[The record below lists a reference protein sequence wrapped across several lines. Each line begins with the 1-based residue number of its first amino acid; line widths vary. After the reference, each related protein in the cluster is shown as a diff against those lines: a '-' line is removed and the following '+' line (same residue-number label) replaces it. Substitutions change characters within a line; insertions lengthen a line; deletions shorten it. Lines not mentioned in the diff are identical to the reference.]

1 MIYAGNAI
9 QVQMHDHQLAKLT
22 FDLKNQSVNKLN
34 AATLVELKEA
44 IEAINNAIIG
54 VEGVKGLML
63 TSAKSSF
70 IVGADI
76 TEFLQFFGRDEQD
89 LINANM
95 QVNETFCALEDLP
108 IPTVSLIN
116 GLALGGGF
124 EVCLSTDY
132 RIMATDAKVGLPEVK
147 LGIFPGW
154 GGTVRLPRIIGLD
167 NAIEWVCGA
176 KEKKSTVA
184 LHEGA
189 VDAVVAHDQLLEAGE
204 HLLNQC
210 IKGDLSYV
218 AKRATKLAKLA
229 LGPMEQLMAFET
241 SKGFVAGKAG
251 PHYPSPVTAIKT
263 MQKHAGMTRDKA
275 LVIEAKGFAKMAQ
288 TSVAANLVG
297 IFLAD
302 QYLKRTVKA
311 LAKKATKVE
320 QAAVLG
326 AGIMGGGIAYQ
337 SAFKG
342 VPIVM
347 KDIAEPAI
355 TLGLDEATCILEKR
369 VERGQMKPAQM
380 AQVLNKIRPTLNYA
394 DIKNVDLVV
403 EAVVENPKVKGIVL
417 AEIEA
422 QVKPSTVITSNTSTI
437 SIDLLAKSLKDPT
450 RFCGMH
456 FFNPVH
462 KMPLVEVIR
471 GSQSSEETIATTV
484 AYANAMGK
492 KPIVV
497 NDCPGFFVNR
507 VLFPYF
513 GGFGLLL
520 EQGVN
525 FSRVDKI
532 MERFGWP
539 MGPAYL
545 LDVVGIDTA
554 HHAQAVMAEGFPDR
568 MAGQGEAGVDLM
580 FKEQR
585 LGQKNKLGFYAYE
598 KDKKGRLQK
607 QVDDSLVEKLASL
620 CANPQEFTDEQIIDY
635 LMIPLCLEVA
645 RCLEENIIAT
655 PAEADLALVYGI
667 GFPPFLGGALKYMDA
682 IGLQNFCD
690 KADALA
696 GVSPLYSVP
705 KQMREMAAD
714 GETFYNKLQPAH

>member
-1 MIYAGNAI
+1 M
-9 QVQMHDHQLAKLT
+9 
-22 FDLKNQSVNKLN
+22 
-34 AATLVELKEA
+34 
-44 IEAINNAIIG
+44 
-54 VEGVKGLML
+54 
-63 TSAKSSF
+63 
-70 IVGADI
+70 
-76 TEFLQFFGRDEQD
+76 
-89 LINANM
+89 
-95 QVNETFCALEDLP
+95 
-108 IPTVSLIN
+108 PTVSLIN

-124 EVCLSTDY
+124 ELCLSTDY
-132 RIMATDAKVGLPEVK
+132 RIMTPDAKVGLPEVK

-154 GGTVRLPRIIGLD
+154 GGTVRLPRLIGLD
-167 NAIEWVCGA
+167 NAIEWICGA
-176 KEKKSTVA
+176 NEKKSAEA
-184 LHEGA
+184 LKDGA
-189 VDAVVAHDQLLEAGE
+189 VDAIVANDQLLEAGV

-210 IKGDLSYV
+210 LACELDYQT
-218 AKRATKLAKLA
+218 KRAVKIAKLS
-229 LGPMEQLMAFET
+229 LPPMEQMMAFET

-251 PHYPSPVTAIKT
+251 PHYPSPLTAIKT

-275 LVIEAKGFAKMAQ
+275 LAIEAKGFAKMAQ
-288 TSVAANLVG
+288 TPVAANLVG

-311 LAKKATKVE
+311 LAPKATKVG
-320 QAAVLG
+320 QAAVIG

-337 SAFKG
+337 SAYKG
-342 VPIVM
+342 IPIVM

-355 TLGLDEATCILEKR
+355 QLGLDEATGILEKR
-369 VERGQMKPAQM
+369 VSRGRMKPAQM
-380 AQVLNKIRPTLNYA
+380 AKVLNNIRPTLSYA
-394 DIKNVDLVV
+394 DIASVDLVV
-403 EAVVENPKVKGIVL
+403 EAVVENPKIKGIVL
-417 AEIEA
+417 AELEA
-422 QVKPSTVITSNTSTI
+422 QVKHDAVITSNTSTI
-437 SIDLLAKSLKDPT
+437 SIDLLAKSLKDAS

-471 GSQSSEETIATTV
+471 GSKTSDETIATTV
-484 AYANAMGK
+484 AYADAMGK

-513 GGFGLLL
+513 GGFGILL
-520 EQGVN
+520 EQGIN

-554 HHAQAVMAEGFPDR
+554 HHAQAVMAEGFPER
-568 MAGQGEAGVDLM
+568 MAGQGEAAVDLM

-585 LGQKNKLGFYAYE
+585 FGQKNKLGFYAYE

-607 QVDDSLVEKLASL
+607 QIDNALVEKLAGL
-620 CANPQEFTDEQIIDY
+620 CENPIELSDEQIIDH

-645 RCLEENIIAT
+645 RCLEEKIVAS

-667 GFPPFLGGALKYMDA
+667 GFPPFLGGALKYIDT

-696 GVSPLYSVP
+696 AVSPLYSVP
-705 KQMREMAAD
+705 TQMREMAAQ
-714 GETFYNKLQPAH
+714 GETFYGKLQPAH

>member
-34 AATLVELKEA
+34 AATLVELQQA
-44 IEAINNAIIG
+44 IVAIGSASNI
-54 VEGVKGLML
+54 KGLML
-63 TSAKSSF
+63 TSAKTSF

-76 TEFLQFFGRDEQD
+76 TEFLHYFSTEEQV
-89 LINANM
+89 LIDANM
-95 QVNETFCALEDLP
+95 QVNETFSALEDLAM
-108 IPTVSLIN
+108 PTVSLIN

-132 RIMATDAKVGLPEVK
+132 RIMTPAAKVGLPEVK

-154 GGTVRLPRIIGLD
+154 GGTVRLPRLIGLD
-167 NAIEWVCGA
+167 NAIEWICGA
-176 KEKKSTVA
+176 KEKTSSAA
-184 LHEGA
+184 LKDGA
-189 VDAVVAHDQLLEAGE
+189 VDAVVADDQLLEAGV

-210 IKGDLSYV
+210 IAGDLGYQT
-218 AKRATKLAKLA
+218 KRAAKIAKLS
-229 LGPMEQLMAFET
+229 LGPMEQMMAFET

-251 PHYPSPVTAIKT
+251 PHYPSPITAIKT
-263 MQKHAGMTRDKA
+263 MQKHAGMSRDKA
-275 LVIEAKGFAKMAQ
+275 LLVEAKGFAKMAQ
-288 TSVAANLVG
+288 TPVAANLVG

-311 LAKKATKVE
+311 LAPKATKVE

-337 SAFKG
+337 SAYKG
-342 VPIVM
+342 VPIIM
-347 KDIAEPAI
+347 KDIAETAI
-355 TLGLDEATCILEKR
+355 QLGLDEATGILQKSLS
-369 VERGQMKPAQM
+369 RGHMKPVQM
-380 AQVLNKIRPTLNYA
+380 AKILTNIRPTLNYA
-394 DIKNVDLVV
+394 DIAGVDLVV
-403 EAVVENPKVKGIVL
+403 EAVVENPNIKGTVL
-417 AEIEA
+417 AEVES
-422 QVKPSTVITSNTSTI
+422 QVKDTAVITSNTSTI

-471 GSQSSEETIATTV
+471 GSQTSDETIATTV
-484 AYANAMGK
+484 TYANAIGK

-513 GGFGLLL
+513 GGFGILL
-520 EQGVN
+520 EQGID
-525 FSRVDKI
+525 FIRVDKL

-554 HHAQAVMAEGFPDR
+554 HHCQAVMAEGFPDR
-568 MAGQGEAGVDLM
+568 MAGQGEAAVDLM

-585 LGQKNKLGFYAYE
+585 FGQKNKLGFYAYE

-607 QVDDSLVEKLASL
+607 QLDEPLIAKLAGL
-620 CANPQEFTDEQIIDY
+620 CAQPVTLSDEQIIDY
-635 LMIPLCLEVA
+635 MMVPLCLEVA
-645 RCLEENIIAT
+645 RCLEENIIAS

-667 GFPPFLGGALKYMDA
+667 GFPPFLGGALKYMDT
-682 IGLQNFCD
+682 IGLQAFCD

-696 GVSPLYSVP
+696 AVSPLYLVP
-705 KQMREMAAD
+705 AQMRKMAAQ
-714 GETFYNKLQPAH
+714 GETFYGKLQPTN

>member
-9 QVQMHDHQLAKLT
+9 QVEMHDHQLAKLT
-22 FDLKNQSVNKLN
+22 FDLKHQSINKLN
-34 AATLVELKEA
+34 VATLIELQQA
-44 IEAINNAIIG
+44 IAAVSSNGSI
-54 VEGVKGLML
+54 KGLML
-63 TSAKSSF
+63 ASAKATF

-76 TEFLQFFGRDEQD
+76 TEFLNFFGIEEQA
-89 LINANM
+89 LIDANM
-95 QVNETFCALEDLP
+95 EVNSTFSCLEDLP
-108 IPTVSLIN
+108 MPTVSLIN

-124 EVCLSTDY
+124 ELCLSTDY
-132 RIMATDAKVGLPEVK
+132 RIMTPDAKVGLPEVK

-154 GGTVRLPRIIGLD
+154 GGTVRLPRLIGLD
-167 NAIEWVCGA
+167 NAIEWICGA
-176 KEKKSTVA
+176 NEKKSAEA
-184 LHEGA
+184 LKDGA
-189 VDAVVAHDQLLEAGE
+189 VDAIVANDQLLEAGV

-210 IKGDLSYV
+210 LACELDYQT
-218 AKRATKLAKLA
+218 KRAVKIAKLS
-229 LGPMEQLMAFET
+229 LPPMEQMMAFET

-251 PHYPSPVTAIKT
+251 PHYPSPLTAIKT

-275 LVIEAKGFAKMAQ
+275 LATEAKGFAKMAQ
-288 TSVAANLVG
+288 TPVAANLVG

-311 LAKKATKVE
+311 LAPKATKVG
-320 QAAVLG
+320 QAAVIG

-337 SAFKG
+337 SAYKG
-342 VPIVM
+342 IPIVM

-355 TLGLDEATCILEKR
+355 QLGLDEATGILEKR
-369 VERGQMKPAQM
+369 VSRGRMKPAQM
-380 AQVLNKIRPTLNYA
+380 AKVLNNIRPTLSYA
-394 DIKNVDLVV
+394 DIASVDLVV
-403 EAVVENPKVKGIVL
+403 EAVVENPKIKGIVL
-417 AEIEA
+417 AELEA
-422 QVKPSTVITSNTSTI
+422 QVKHDAVITSNTSTI
-437 SIDLLAKSLKDPT
+437 SIDLLAKSLKDAS

-471 GSQSSEETIATTV
+471 GSKTSDETIATTV
-484 AYANAMGK
+484 AYADAMGK

-513 GGFGLLL
+513 GGFGILL
-520 EQGVN
+520 EQGIN

-554 HHAQAVMAEGFPDR
+554 HHAQAVMAEGFPER
-568 MAGQGEAGVDLM
+568 MAGQGEAAVDLM

-585 LGQKNKLGFYAYE
+585 FGQKNKLGFYAYE

-607 QVDDSLVEKLASL
+607 QIDNALVEKLAGL
-620 CANPQEFTDEQIIDY
+620 CEKPIELSDEQIIDH

-645 RCLEENIIAT
+645 RCLEEKIVAS

-667 GFPPFLGGALKYMDA
+667 GFPPFLGGALKYIDT

-696 GVSPLYSVP
+696 AVSPLYSVP
-705 KQMREMAAD
+705 TQMREMAAQ
-714 GETFYNKLQPAH
+714 GETFYGKLQPAH

>member
-9 QVQMHDHQLAKLT
+9 QVEMHDHQLAKLT
-22 FDLKNQSVNKLN
+22 FDLKHQSINKLN
-34 AATLVELKEA
+34 VATLIELQQA
-44 IEAINNAIIG
+44 IAAVSSNGSI
-54 VEGVKGLML
+54 KGLML
-63 TSAKSSF
+63 ASAKATF

-76 TEFLQFFGRDEQD
+76 TEFLNFFGIEEQA
-89 LINANM
+89 LIDANM
-95 QVNETFCALEDLP
+95 EVNSTFSCLEDLP
-108 IPTVSLIN
+108 MPTVSLIN

-124 EVCLSTDY
+124 ELCLSTDY
-132 RIMATDAKVGLPEVK
+132 RIMTPDAKVGLPEVK

-154 GGTVRLPRIIGLD
+154 GGTVRLPRLIGLD
-167 NAIEWVCGA
+167 NAIEWICGA
-176 KEKKSTVA
+176 NEKKSAEA
-184 LHEGA
+184 LKDGA
-189 VDAVVAHDQLLEAGE
+189 VDAIVANDQLLEAGV

-210 IKGDLSYV
+210 LACELDYQT
-218 AKRATKLAKLA
+218 KRAVKIAKLS
-229 LGPMEQLMAFET
+229 LPPMEQMMAFET

-251 PHYPSPVTAIKT
+251 PHYPSPLTAIKT

-275 LVIEAKGFAKMAQ
+275 LAIEAKGFAKMAQ
-288 TSVAANLVG
+288 TPVAANLVG

-311 LAKKATKVE
+311 LAPKATKVG
-320 QAAVLG
+320 QAAVIG

-337 SAFKG
+337 SAYKG
-342 VPIVM
+342 IPIVM

-355 TLGLDEATCILEKR
+355 QLGLDEATGILEKR
-369 VERGQMKPAQM
+369 VSRGRMKPAQM
-380 AQVLNKIRPTLNYA
+380 AKVLNNIRPTLSYA
-394 DIKNVDLVV
+394 DIASVDLVV
-403 EAVVENPKVKGIVL
+403 EAVVENPKIKGIVL
-417 AEIEA
+417 AELEA
-422 QVKPSTVITSNTSTI
+422 QVKHDAVIASNTSTI
-437 SIDLLAKSLKDPT
+437 SIDLLAKSLKDAS

-471 GSQSSEETIATTV
+471 GSKTSDETIATTV
-484 AYANAMGK
+484 AYADAMGK

-513 GGFGLLL
+513 GGFGILL
-520 EQGVN
+520 EQGIN

-554 HHAQAVMAEGFPDR
+554 HHAQAVMAEGFPER
-568 MAGQGEAGVDLM
+568 MAGQGEAAVDLM

-585 LGQKNKLGFYAYE
+585 FGQKNKLGFYAYE

-607 QVDDSLVEKLASL
+607 QIDNALVEKLAGL
-620 CANPQEFTDEQIIDY
+620 CENPIELSDEQIIDH

-645 RCLEENIIAT
+645 RCLEEKIVAS

-667 GFPPFLGGALKYMDA
+667 GFPPFLGGALKYIDT

-696 GVSPLYSVP
+696 AVSPLYSVP
-705 KQMREMAAD
+705 TQMREMAAQ
-714 GETFYNKLQPAH
+714 GETFYGKLQPAH

>member
-9 QVQMHDHQLAKLT
+9 QVEMYDHQLAKLT
-22 FDLKNQSVNKLN
+22 FDLKDQSVNKLN
-34 AATLVELKEA
+34 AATLVELQQ
-44 IEAINNAIIG
+44 AINALVG
-54 VEGVKGLML
+54 ASGVKGLML
-63 TSAKSSF
+63 VSAKPSF

-76 TEFLQFFGRDEQD
+76 TEFLHFFGTEEQV
-89 LINANM
+89 LIDANM
-95 QVNETFCALEDLP
+95 HVNSIFSAIEDLP
-108 IPTVSLIN
+108 MPTVSLIN

-132 RIMATDAKVGLPEVK
+132 RIMTPEAKVGLPEVK

-154 GGTVRLPRIIGLD
+154 GGTVRLPRLIGLD
-167 NAIEWVCGA
+167 NAIEWICGA
-176 KEKKSTVA
+176 NEKKSAQA
-184 LHEGA
+184 LKDGA
-189 VDAVVAHDQLLEAGE
+189 VDAVVANDQLLEAGV
-204 HLLNQC
+204 HLLSQC
-210 IKGDLSYV
+210 IAGDLDYQT
-218 AKRATKLAKLA
+218 KRATKIAKLS
-229 LGPMEQLMAFET
+229 LGPMEQMMAFET

-263 MQKHAGMTRDKA
+263 MQKHASMARDKA
-275 LVIEAKGFAKMAQ
+275 LLVEAKGFAKMAQ
-288 TSVAANLVG
+288 TAVAANLVG

-302 QYLKRTVKA
+302 QYLKRTVKT
-311 LAKKATKVE
+311 LAPKASKVE

-337 SAFKG
+337 SASKG
-342 VPIVM
+342 IPIIM
-347 KDIAEPAI
+347 KDIAEAAI
-355 TLGLDEATCILEKR
+355 QLGLDEATGILEKLIS
-369 VERGQMKPAQM
+369 RGRMQPAQM
-380 AQVLNKIRPTLNYA
+380 AKVLNNIRATLNYA
-394 DIKNVDLVV
+394 DIANVDLVV
-403 EAVVENPKVKGIVL
+403 EAVVENPKIKGLVL
-417 AEIEA
+417 AEVEN
-422 QVKPSTVITSNTSTI
+422 QVKDSAVITSNTSTI
-437 SIDLLAKSLKDPT
+437 SIDLLAKSLKDAS

-471 GSQSSEETIATTV
+471 GSQTSDETIATTV
-484 AYANAMGK
+484 GYANAMGK

-513 GGFGLLL
+513 GGFGILL
-520 EQGVN
+520 EQGID
-525 FSRVDKI
+525 FRRVDKL

-554 HHAQAVMAEGFPDR
+554 HHAQAVMAEGFPER
-568 MAGQGEAGVDLM
+568 MAGQGEAAVDLM

-585 LGQKNKLGFYAYE
+585 FGQKNSLGFYAYE

-607 QVDDSLVEKLASL
+607 QVDASMVEKLAGL
-620 CANPQEFTDEQIIDY
+620 CANPVELSDEKIIDH
-635 LMIPLCLEVA
+635 LMVPLCLEVA
-645 RCLEENIIAT
+645 RCIEENIVAT

-667 GFPPFLGGALKYMDA
+667 GFPPFLGGALKYMDT
-682 IGLQNFCD
+682 IGLQAFCE

-696 GVSPLYSVP
+696 AVSPLYAVP
-705 KQMREMAAD
+705 TQMRAMAAL
-714 GETFYNKLQPAH
+714 GETFYGKLQPAN

>member
-9 QVQMHDHQLAKLT
+9 QVEMYDHQLAKLT
-22 FDLKNQSVNKLN
+22 FDLKDQSVNKLN
-34 AATLVELKEA
+34 AATLVELQQ
-44 IEAINNAIIG
+44 AINALVGASG
-54 VEGVKGLML
+54 VEGLML
-63 TSAKSSF
+63 VSAKPSF

-76 TEFLQFFGRDEQD
+76 TEFLHFFGTEEQV
-89 LINANM
+89 LIDANM
-95 QVNETFCALEDLP
+95 HVNSIFSAIEDLP
-108 IPTVSLIN
+108 MPTVSLIN

-132 RIMATDAKVGLPEVK
+132 RIMTPEAKVGLPEVK

-154 GGTVRLPRIIGLD
+154 GGTVRLPRLIGLD
-167 NAIEWVCGA
+167 NAIEWICGA
-176 KEKKSTVA
+176 NEKKSAQA
-184 LHEGA
+184 LKDGA
-189 VDAVVAHDQLLEAGE
+189 VDAVVANDQLLEAGV
-204 HLLNQC
+204 HLLSQC
-210 IKGDLSYV
+210 IAGDLDYQT
-218 AKRATKLAKLA
+218 KRATKIAKLS
-229 LGPMEQLMAFET
+229 LGPMEQMMAFET

-263 MQKHAGMTRDKA
+263 MQKHASMARDKA
-275 LVIEAKGFAKMAQ
+275 LLVEAKGFAKMAQ
-288 TSVAANLVG
+288 TAVAANLVG

-302 QYLKRTVKA
+302 QYLKRTVKT
-311 LAKKATKVE
+311 LAPKASKVE

-337 SAFKG
+337 SASKG
-342 VPIVM
+342 IPIIM
-347 KDIAEPAI
+347 KDIAEAAI
-355 TLGLDEATCILEKR
+355 QLGLDEATGILEKLIS
-369 VERGQMKPAQM
+369 RGRMQPAQM
-380 AQVLNKIRPTLNYA
+380 AKVLNNIRATLNYA
-394 DIKNVDLVV
+394 DIANVDLVV
-403 EAVVENPKVKGIVL
+403 EAVVENPKIKGLVL
-417 AEIEA
+417 AEVES
-422 QVKPSTVITSNTSTI
+422 QVKDSAVITSNTSTI
-437 SIDLLAKSLKDPT
+437 SIDLLAKSLKDAS

-471 GSQSSEETIATTV
+471 GSQTSDETIATTV
-484 AYANAMGK
+484 GYANAMGK

-513 GGFGLLL
+513 GGFGILL
-520 EQGVN
+520 EQGID
-525 FSRVDKI
+525 FRRVDKL

-554 HHAQAVMAEGFPDR
+554 HHAQAVMAEGFPER
-568 MAGQGEAGVDLM
+568 MAGQGEAAVDLM

-585 LGQKNKLGFYAYE
+585 FGQKNSLGFYAYE

-607 QVDDSLVEKLASL
+607 QVDASMVEKLAGL
-620 CANPQEFTDEQIIDY
+620 CANPVELSDEKIIDH
-635 LMIPLCLEVA
+635 LMVPLCLEVA
-645 RCLEENIIAT
+645 RCIEENIVAT

-667 GFPPFLGGALKYMDA
+667 GFPPFLGGALKYMDT
-682 IGLQNFCD
+682 IGLQAFCE

-696 GVSPLYSVP
+696 AVSPLYAVP
-705 KQMREMAAD
+705 TQMRAMAAL
-714 GETFYNKLQPAH
+714 GETFYGKLQPAN

>member
-9 QVQMHDHQLAKLT
+9 QVEMHDHQLAKLT
-22 FDLKNQSVNKLN
+22 FDLKHQSINKLN
-34 AATLVELKEA
+34 VATLIELQQA
-44 IEAINNAIIG
+44 IAAVSSNGSI
-54 VEGVKGLML
+54 KGLML
-63 TSAKSSF
+63 ASAKATF

-76 TEFLQFFGRDEQD
+76 TEFLNFFGIEEQA
-89 LINANM
+89 LIDANM
-95 QVNETFCALEDLP
+95 EVNSTFSCLEDLP
-108 IPTVSLIN
+108 MPTVSLIN

-124 EVCLSTDY
+124 ELCLSTDY
-132 RIMATDAKVGLPEVK
+132 RIMTPDAKVGLPEVK

-154 GGTVRLPRIIGLD
+154 GGTVRLPRLIGLD
-167 NAIEWVCGA
+167 NAIEWICGA
-176 KEKKSTVA
+176 NEKKSAEA
-184 LHEGA
+184 LKDGA
-189 VDAVVAHDQLLEAGE
+189 VDAIVANDQLLEAGV

-210 IKGDLSYV
+210 LACELDYQT
-218 AKRATKLAKLA
+218 KRAVKIAKLS
-229 LGPMEQLMAFET
+229 LPPMEQMMAFET

-251 PHYPSPVTAIKT
+251 PHYPSPLTAIKT

-275 LVIEAKGFAKMAQ
+275 LAIEAKGFAKMAQ
-288 TSVAANLVG
+288 TPVAANLVG

-311 LAKKATKVE
+311 LAPKATKVG
-320 QAAVLG
+320 QAAVIG

-337 SAFKG
+337 SAYKG
-342 VPIVM
+342 IPIVM

-355 TLGLDEATCILEKR
+355 QLGLDEATGILEKR
-369 VERGQMKPAQM
+369 VSRGRMKPAQM
-380 AQVLNKIRPTLNYA
+380 AKVLNNIRPTLSYA
-394 DIKNVDLVV
+394 DIASVDLVV
-403 EAVVENPKVKGIVL
+403 EAVVENPKIKGIVL
-417 AEIEA
+417 AELEA
-422 QVKPSTVITSNTSTI
+422 QVKHDAVITSNTSTI
-437 SIDLLAKSLKDPT
+437 SIDLLAKSLKDAS

-471 GSQSSEETIATTV
+471 GSKTSDETIATTV
-484 AYANAMGK
+484 AYADAMGK

-513 GGFGLLL
+513 GGFGILL
-520 EQGVN
+520 EQGIN

-554 HHAQAVMAEGFPDR
+554 HHAQAVMAEGFPER
-568 MAGQGEAGVDLM
+568 MAGQGEAAVDLM

-585 LGQKNKLGFYAYE
+585 FGQKNKLGFYAYE

-607 QVDDSLVEKLASL
+607 QIDHALVEKLAGL
-620 CANPQEFTDEQIIDY
+620 CENPIELSDEQIIDH

-645 RCLEENIIAT
+645 RCLEEKIVAS

-667 GFPPFLGGALKYMDA
+667 GFPPFLGGALKYIDT

-696 GVSPLYSVP
+696 AVSPLYSVP
-705 KQMREMAAD
+705 TQMREMAAQ
-714 GETFYNKLQPAH
+714 GETFYGKLQPAH

>member
-9 QVQMHDHQLAKLT
+9 QVEMHDHQLAKLT
-22 FDLKNQSVNKLN
+22 FDLKHQSINKLN
-34 AATLVELKEA
+34 VATLIELQQA
-44 IEAINNAIIG
+44 IAAVSSNGSI
-54 VEGVKGLML
+54 KGLML
-63 TSAKSSF
+63 ASAKATF

-76 TEFLQFFGRDEQD
+76 TEFLNFFGIEEQA
-89 LINANM
+89 LIDANM
-95 QVNETFCALEDLP
+95 EVNSTFSCLEDLP
-108 IPTVSLIN
+108 MPTVSLIN

-124 EVCLSTDY
+124 ELCLSTDY
-132 RIMATDAKVGLPEVK
+132 RIMTPDAKVGLPEVK

-154 GGTVRLPRIIGLD
+154 GGTVRLPRLIGLD
-167 NAIEWVCGA
+167 NAIEWICGA
-176 KEKKSTVA
+176 NEKKSAEA
-184 LHEGA
+184 LKDGA
-189 VDAVVAHDQLLEAGE
+189 VDAIVANDQLLEAGV

-210 IKGDLSYV
+210 LACELDYQT
-218 AKRATKLAKLA
+218 KRAVKIAKLS
-229 LGPMEQLMAFET
+229 LPPMEQMMAFET

-251 PHYPSPVTAIKT
+251 PHYPSPLTAIKT

-275 LVIEAKGFAKMAQ
+275 LAIEAKRKTKMAQ
-288 TSVAANLVG
+288 TPVAANLVG

-311 LAKKATKVE
+311 LAPKATKVG
-320 QAAVLG
+320 QAAVIG

-337 SAFKG
+337 SAYKG
-342 VPIVM
+342 IPIVM

-355 TLGLDEATCILEKR
+355 QLGLDEATGILEKR
-369 VERGQMKPAQM
+369 VSRGRMKPAQM
-380 AQVLNKIRPTLNYA
+380 AKVLNNIRPTLSYA
-394 DIKNVDLVV
+394 DIASVDLVV
-403 EAVVENPKVKGIVL
+403 EAVVENPKIKGIVL
-417 AEIEA
+417 AELEA
-422 QVKPSTVITSNTSTI
+422 QVKHDAVITSNTSTI
-437 SIDLLAKSLKDPT
+437 SIDLLAKSLKDAS

-471 GSQSSEETIATTV
+471 GSKTSDETIATTV
-484 AYANAMGK
+484 AYADAMGK

-513 GGFGLLL
+513 GGFGILL
-520 EQGVN
+520 EQGIN

-554 HHAQAVMAEGFPDR
+554 HHAQAVMAEGFPER
-568 MAGQGEAGVDLM
+568 MAGQGEAAVDLM

-585 LGQKNKLGFYAYE
+585 FGQKNKLGFYAYE

-607 QVDDSLVEKLASL
+607 QIDNALVEKLAGL
-620 CANPQEFTDEQIIDY
+620 CENPIELSDEQIIDH

-645 RCLEENIIAT
+645 RCLEEKIVAS

-667 GFPPFLGGALKYMDA
+667 GFPPFLGGALKYIDT

-696 GVSPLYSVP
+696 AVSPLYSVP
-705 KQMREMAAD
+705 TQMREMAAQ
-714 GETFYNKLQPAH
+714 GETFYGKLQPAH

>member
-9 QVQMHDHQLAKLT
+9 QVEMHDHQLAKLT
-22 FDLKNQSVNKLN
+22 FDLKDQSVNKLN
-34 AATLVELKEA
+34 AATLVELQQA
-44 IEAINNAIIG
+44 ITAIG
-54 VEGVKGLML
+54 STSGVKGLML
-63 TSAKSSF
+63 ASAKPTF

-76 TEFLQFFGRDEQD
+76 TEFLHFFGTEEQA
-89 LINANM
+89 LIDANM
-95 QVNETFCALEDLP
+95 QVNATFNAIEDLSM
-108 IPTVSLIN
+108 PTVSLIN

-132 RIMATDAKVGLPEVK
+132 RIMTPDAKVGLPEVK

-154 GGTVRLPRIIGLD
+154 GGTVRLPRLIGLD
-167 NAIEWVCGA
+167 NAIEWICGA
-176 KEKKSTVA
+176 NEKRSADA
-184 LHEGA
+184 LKDGA
-189 VDAVVAHDQLLEAGE
+189 VDAVVALDQLLEAGV

-210 IKGDLSYV
+210 IAGDLDYQT
-218 AKRATKLAKLA
+218 KRAAKMAKLA
-229 LGPMEQLMAFET
+229 LGPMEQMMSFET

-263 MQKHAGMTRDKA
+263 MQKHAGMARDKA
-275 LVIEAKGFAKMAQ
+275 LLVEAKGFAKMAQ
-288 TSVAANLVG
+288 TPVAANLVG

-302 QYLKRTVKA
+302 QYLKRTVKT
-311 LAKKATKVE
+311 LAPKATKVE

-337 SAFKG
+337 SASKG
-342 VPIVM
+342 IPIVM
-347 KDIAEPAI
+347 KDIAEAAI
-355 TLGLDEATCILEKR
+355 QLGLDEATGILEKLIA
-369 VERGQMKPAQM
+369 RGRMKPAKM
-380 AQVLNKIRPTLNYA
+380 AKVLNNIRPTLNYA
-394 DIKNVDLVV
+394 DVANVDLVV
-403 EAVVENPKVKGIVL
+403 EAVVENPKIKGIVL
-417 AEIEA
+417 AEVES
-422 QVKPSTVITSNTSTI
+422 QVKDSAVITSNTSTI
-437 SIDLLAKSLKDPT
+437 SIDLLAESLKDPT

-471 GSQSSEETIATTV
+471 GSQTSEETIATTV

-513 GGFGLLL
+513 GGFGILL
-520 EQGVN
+520 EQGID
-525 FSRVDKI
+525 FRRVDKL

-554 HHAQAVMAEGFPDR
+554 HHAQAVMAEGFPER
-568 MAGQGEAGVDLM
+568 MAGQGEAAVDLM

-585 LGQKNKLGFYAYE
+585 FGQKNNLGFYAYE

-607 QVDDSLVEKLASL
+607 QVDESLVEKLTGL
-620 CANPQEFTDEQIIDY
+620 CANPVELSDEQIIDH
-635 LMIPLCLEVA
+635 LMVPLCLEVA
-645 RCLEENIIAT
+645 RCIEENIVAS

-667 GFPPFLGGALKYMDA
+667 GFPPFLGGALKYMDT

-696 GVSPLYSVP
+696 AVSPLYSVP
-705 KQMREMAAD
+705 TQMREMAAL
-714 GETFYNKLQPAH
+714 GETFYGKLQPAN

>member
-9 QVQMHDHQLAKLT
+9 QVQMHDHQFALLT
-22 FDLKNQSVNKLN
+22 FDLKHQSVNKLN
-34 AATLVELKEA
+34 KATLVELQD
-44 IEAINNAIIG
+44 AINAIG
-54 VEGVKGLML
+54 SDPAVKGLML
-63 TSAKSSF
+63 ASAKTSF

-76 TEFLQFFGRDEQD
+76 TEFLAYFGTQEQV
-89 LINANM
+89 LIDANM
-95 QVNETFCALEDLP
+95 QVNDTFSALEDLP
-108 IPTVSLIN
+108 MPSVSLIN

-124 EVCLSTDY
+124 EICLSTDY
-132 RIMATDAKVGLPEVK
+132 RIMTPAAKVGLPEVK

-154 GGTVRLPRIIGLD
+154 GGTVRLPRLIGLD
-167 NAIEWVCGA
+167 NAIEWICGA
-176 KEKKSTVA
+176 KEKTAAVA
-184 LHEGA
+184 LKDGA
-189 VDAVVAHDQLLEAGE
+189 VDAIVADDQLLEAGV

-210 IKGDLSYV
+210 IAGDLDYTT
-218 AKRATKLAKLA
+218 KRAAKMAKLSLA
-229 LGPMEQLMAFET
+229 PMEQVMAFET
-241 SKGFVAGKAG
+241 AKGFVASKAG

-263 MQKHAGMTRDKA
+263 MQKHAALSRDKA
-275 LVIEAKGFAKMAQ
+275 LLVEAKGFAKMAQ

-302 QYLKRTVKA
+302 QYVKRTVKV
-311 LAKKATKVE
+311 LAPKATKVN

-337 SAFKG
+337 SAYKG
-342 VPIVM
+342 IPIVM

-355 TLGLDEATCILEKR
+355 QLGLDEALGILQTA
-369 VERGQMKPAQM
+369 VSRGQMKPAQM
-380 AQVLNKIRPTLNYA
+380 AKVLNNIRPTLNYA
-394 DIKNVDLVV
+394 DVAQVDLVI
-403 EAVVENPKVKGIVL
+403 EAVVENANIKATVL
-417 AEIEA
+417 AEVEA
-422 QVKPSTVITSNTSTI
+422 QVRDTTVITSNTSTI
-437 SIDLLAKSLKDPT
+437 SIDLLAQSLQNPT

-462 KMPLVEVIR
+462 KMPLVEIIR
-471 GSQSSEETIATTV
+471 GSQTSDATIATTV

-520 EQGVN
+520 EQGIDFV
-525 FSRVDKI
+525 RVDKL
-532 MERFGWP
+532 MEGFGWP

-554 HHAQAVMAEGFPDR
+554 HHAQTVMAEGFPER
-568 MAGQGEAGVDLM
+568 MAGQGEAGVSLM

-585 LGQKNKLGFYAYE
+585 FGQKNKRGFYTYE

-607 QVDDSLVEKLASL
+607 HLDPSLMEKMAGL
-620 CANPQEFTDEQIIDY
+620 CAKPQIISDEQIIDY

-645 RCLEENIIAT
+645 RCLEENIIAS

-667 GFPPFLGGALKYMDA
+667 GFPPFLGGALKYMDTL
-682 IGLQNFCD
+682 GLQSFCD
-690 KADALA
+690 KADALVA
-696 GVSPLYSVP
+696 VSPLYLVP
-705 KQMREMAAD
+705 PQMREMAAQ
-714 GETFYNKLQPAH
+714 GETFYGKLQPAN

>member
-9 QVQMHDHQLAKLT
+9 QVEMHDHQLAKLT
-22 FDLKNQSVNKLN
+22 FDLKHQSINKLN
-34 AATLVELKEA
+34 VATLIELQQA
-44 IEAINNAIIG
+44 IAAVSSNGSI
-54 VEGVKGLML
+54 KGLML
-63 TSAKSSF
+63 ASAKATF

-76 TEFLQFFGRDEQD
+76 TEFLNFFGIEEQA
-89 LINANM
+89 LIDANM
-95 QVNETFCALEDLP
+95 EVNSTFSCLEDLP
-108 IPTVSLIN
+108 MPTVSLIN

-124 EVCLSTDY
+124 ELCLSTDY
-132 RIMATDAKVGLPEVK
+132 RIMTPDAKVGLPEVK

-154 GGTVRLPRIIGLD
+154 GGTVRLPRLIGLD
-167 NAIEWVCGA
+167 NAIEWICGA
-176 KEKKSTVA
+176 NEKKSAEA
-184 LHEGA
+184 LKDGA
-189 VDAVVAHDQLLEAGE
+189 VDAIVANDKLLEAGV

-210 IKGDLSYV
+210 LACELDYQT
-218 AKRATKLAKLA
+218 KRAVKIAKLS
-229 LGPMEQLMAFET
+229 LPPMEQMMAFET

-251 PHYPSPVTAIKT
+251 PHYPSPLTAIKT

-275 LVIEAKGFAKMAQ
+275 LAIEAKGFAKMAQ
-288 TSVAANLVG
+288 TPVAANLVG

-311 LAKKATKVE
+311 LAPKATKVG
-320 QAAVLG
+320 QAAVIG

-337 SAFKG
+337 SAYKG
-342 VPIVM
+342 IPIVM

-355 TLGLDEATCILEKR
+355 QLGLDEATGILEKR
-369 VERGQMKPAQM
+369 VSRGRMKSAQM
-380 AQVLNKIRPTLNYA
+380 AKVLNNIRPTLSYA
-394 DIKNVDLVV
+394 DIASVDLVV
-403 EAVVENPKVKGIVL
+403 EAVVENPKIKGIVL
-417 AEIEA
+417 AELEA
-422 QVKPSTVITSNTSTI
+422 QVKHDAVITSNTSTI
-437 SIDLLAKSLKDPT
+437 SIDLLAKSLKDAS

-471 GSQSSEETIATTV
+471 GSKTSDETIATTV
-484 AYANAMGK
+484 AYADAMGK

-513 GGFGLLL
+513 GGFGILL
-520 EQGVN
+520 EQGIN

-554 HHAQAVMAEGFPDR
+554 HHAQAVMAEGFPER
-568 MAGQGEAGVDLM
+568 MAGQGEAAVDLM

-585 LGQKNKLGFYAYE
+585 FGQKNKLGFYAYE

-607 QVDDSLVEKLASL
+607 QIDNALVEKLAGL
-620 CANPQEFTDEQIIDY
+620 CENPIELSDEQIIDH

-645 RCLEENIIAT
+645 RCLEEKIVAS

-667 GFPPFLGGALKYMDA
+667 GFPPFLGGALKYIDT

-696 GVSPLYSVP
+696 AVSPLYSVP
-705 KQMREMAAD
+705 TQMREMAAQ
-714 GETFYNKLQPAH
+714 GETFYGKLQPAH

>member
-9 QVQMHDHQLAKLT
+9 QVEMHDHQLAKLT
-22 FDLKNQSVNKLN
+22 FDLKDQSVNKLN
-34 AATLVELKEA
+34 AATLVELQQA
-44 IEAINNAIIG
+44 IAAISSTS
-54 VEGVKGLML
+54 GVKGLML
-63 TSAKSSF
+63 ASAKPTF

-76 TEFLQFFGRDEQD
+76 TEFLHFFGTEEQA
-89 LINANM
+89 LIDANM
-95 QVNETFCALEDLP
+95 QVNTTFNAIEDLSM
-108 IPTVSLIN
+108 PTVSLIN

-132 RIMATDAKVGLPEVK
+132 RIMTPDAKVGLPEVK

-154 GGTVRLPRIIGLD
+154 GGTVRLPRLIGLD
-167 NAIEWVCGA
+167 NAIEWICGA
-176 KEKKSTVA
+176 NEKRSADA
-184 LHEGA
+184 LKDGA
-189 VDAVVAHDQLLEAGE
+189 VDAVVALDQLLEAGV

-210 IKGDLSYV
+210 IAGDLDYQT
-218 AKRATKLAKLA
+218 KRAAKIAKLA
-229 LGPMEQLMAFET
+229 LGPMEQMMSFET

-263 MQKHAGMTRDKA
+263 MQKHAGMARDKA
-275 LVIEAKGFAKMAQ
+275 LLVEAKGFAKMAQ
-288 TSVAANLVG
+288 TPVAANLVG

-311 LAKKATKVE
+311 LAPKATKVE

-337 SAFKG
+337 SASKG
-342 VPIVM
+342 IPIVM
-347 KDIAEPAI
+347 KDIAEAAI
-355 TLGLDEATCILEKR
+355 QLGLDEATGILEKLIA
-369 VERGQMKPAQM
+369 RGRMKPAKM
-380 AQVLNKIRPTLNYA
+380 AKVLNNIRPTLNYA
-394 DIKNVDLVV
+394 DVANVDLVV
-403 EAVVENPKVKGIVL
+403 EAVVENPKIKGIVL
-417 AEIEA
+417 AEVED
-422 QVKPSTVITSNTSTI
+422 QVKDSAVITSNTSTI
-437 SIDLLAKSLKDPT
+437 SIDLLAESLKDPT

-471 GSQSSEETIATTV
+471 GSQTSEETIATTV

-513 GGFGLLL
+513 GGFGILL
-520 EQGVN
+520 EQGID
-525 FSRVDKI
+525 FRRVDKL

-554 HHAQAVMAEGFPDR
+554 HHAQAVMAEGFPER
-568 MAGQGEAGVDLM
+568 MAGQGEAAVDLM

-585 LGQKNKLGFYAYE
+585 FGQKNNLGFYAYE

-607 QVDDSLVEKLASL
+607 QVDESLVEKLTGL
-620 CANPQEFTDEQIIDY
+620 CANPVELSDEQIIDH
-635 LMIPLCLEVA
+635 LMVPLCLEVA
-645 RCLEENIIAT
+645 RCIEENIVAS

-667 GFPPFLGGALKYMDA
+667 GFPPFLGGALKYMDT

-696 GVSPLYSVP
+696 AVSPLYSVP
-705 KQMREMAAD
+705 TQMREMAAL
-714 GETFYNKLQPAH
+714 GETFYGKLQPAN

>member
-9 QVQMHDHQLAKLT
+9 QVEMYDHQLAKLT
-22 FDLKNQSVNKLN
+22 FDLKHQSVNKLN
-34 AATLVELKEA
+34 AATLVELQQA
-44 IEAINNAIIG
+44 ISAIG
-54 VEGVKGLML
+54 STGGVKGLML
-63 TSAKSSF
+63 ASAKPTF

-76 TEFLQFFGRDEQD
+76 TEFLHFFGTDEQN
-89 LINANM
+89 LIDANM
-95 QVNETFCALEDLP
+95 QVNATFSALEDLP
-108 IPTVSLIN
+108 MPTVSLIN

-132 RIMATDAKVGLPEVK
+132 RIMTPDAKVGLPEVK

-154 GGTVRLPRIIGLD
+154 GGTVRLPRLIGLD
-167 NAIEWVCGA
+167 NAIEWICGA
-176 KEKKSTVA
+176 NEKRSAAA
-184 LHEGA
+184 LKDGA
-189 VDAVVAHDQLLEAGE
+189 VDAVVANDLLLEAGV

-210 IKGDLSYV
+210 IAGDLDYQT
-218 AKRATKLAKLA
+218 KRAAKIAKLS
-229 LGPMEQLMAFET
+229 LPPMEQMMAFET

-251 PHYPSPVTAIKT
+251 PHYPSPLTAIKT
-263 MQKHAGMTRDKA
+263 MQKHAGMARDKA
-275 LVIEAKGFAKMAQ
+275 LAVEAKGFAKMAQ
-288 TSVAANLVG
+288 TPVAANLVG

-311 LAKKATKVE
+311 LAPKATKVE
-320 QAAVLG
+320 QAAVIG

-337 SAFKG
+337 SAYKG
-342 VPIVM
+342 IPIVM

-355 TLGLDEATCILEKR
+355 QLGLDEATGILEKR
-369 VERGQMKPAQM
+369 VSRGRMKPVQM
-380 AQVLNKIRPTLNYA
+380 AKVLNNIRPTLNYA
-394 DIKNVDLVV
+394 DIANVDLVV

-417 AEIEA
+417 AELEGK
-422 QVKPSTVITSNTSTI
+422 VKDGAVITSNTSTI
-437 SIDLLAKSLKDPT
+437 SIDLLAKSLKDPS

-471 GSQSSEETIATTV
+471 GSKTSDETIATTV
-484 AYANAMGK
+484 AYADAMGK

-513 GGFGLLL
+513 GGFGILL
-520 EQGVN
+520 EQGIN
-525 FSRVDKI
+525 FSRVDKL

-554 HHAQAVMAEGFPDR
+554 HHAQAVMAEGFPER
-568 MAGQGEAGVDLM
+568 MAGQGEAAVNLM

-585 LGQKNKLGFYAYE
+585 FGQKNKLGFYAYE

-607 QVDDSLVEKLASL
+607 QVDDSLVEKLAGL
-620 CANPQEFTDEQIIDY
+620 CANPVELSDEQIIDH

-645 RCLEENIIAT
+645 RCLEENIVAT

-667 GFPPFLGGALKYMDA
+667 GFPPFLGGALKYMDT
-682 IGLQNFCD
+682 IGLQTFCD

-696 GVSPLYSVP
+696 AVSPLYSVP
-705 KQMREMAAD
+705 TQMREMAAK
-714 GETFYNKLQPAH
+714 GETFYGKLQPAH

>member
-9 QVQMHDHQLAKLT
+9 QVEMHDHQLAKLT
-22 FDLKNQSVNKLN
+22 FDLKHQSINKLN
-34 AATLVELKEA
+34 VATLIELQQA
-44 IEAINNAIIG
+44 IAAVSSNGSI
-54 VEGVKGLML
+54 KGLML
-63 TSAKSSF
+63 ASAKATF

-76 TEFLQFFGRDEQD
+76 TEFLNFFGIEEQA
-89 LINANM
+89 LIDANM
-95 QVNETFCALEDLP
+95 EVNSTFSCLEDLP
-108 IPTVSLIN
+108 MPTVSLIN

-124 EVCLSTDY
+124 ELCLSTDY
-132 RIMATDAKVGLPEVK
+132 RIMTPDAKVGLPEVK

-154 GGTVRLPRIIGLD
+154 GGTVRLPRLIGLD
-167 NAIEWVCGA
+167 NAIEWICGA
-176 KEKKSTVA
+176 NEKKSAEA
-184 LHEGA
+184 LKDGA
-189 VDAVVAHDQLLEAGE
+189 VDAIVANDQLLEAGV

-210 IKGDLSYV
+210 LACELDYQT
-218 AKRATKLAKLA
+218 KRAVKIAKLS
-229 LGPMEQLMAFET
+229 LPPMEQMMAFET

-251 PHYPSPVTAIKT
+251 PHYPSPLTAIKT
-263 MQKHAGMTRDKA
+263 MQKHAGMTRDRA
-275 LVIEAKGFAKMAQ
+275 LAIEAKGFAKMAQ
-288 TSVAANLVG
+288 TPVAANLVG

-311 LAKKATKVE
+311 LAPKATKVG
-320 QAAVLG
+320 QAAVIG

-337 SAFKG
+337 SAYKG

-355 TLGLDEATCILEKR
+355 QLGLDEATGILEKR
-369 VERGQMKPAQM
+369 VSRGRMKPAQM
-380 AQVLNKIRPTLNYA
+380 AKVLNNIRPTLSYA
-394 DIKNVDLVV
+394 DIASVDLVV
-403 EAVVENPKVKGIVL
+403 EAVVENPKIKGIVL
-417 AEIEA
+417 AELEA
-422 QVKPSTVITSNTSTI
+422 QVKHDAVIASNTSTI
-437 SIDLLAKSLKDPT
+437 SIDLLAKSLKDAS

-471 GSQSSEETIATTV
+471 GSKTSDETIATTV
-484 AYANAMGK
+484 AYAAAMGK

-513 GGFGLLL
+513 GGFGILL
-520 EQGVN
+520 EQGIN

-554 HHAQAVMAEGFPDR
+554 HHAQAVMAEGFPER
-568 MAGQGEAGVDLM
+568 MAGQGEAAVDLM

-585 LGQKNKLGFYAYE
+585 FGQKNKLGFYAYE

-607 QVDDSLVEKLASL
+607 QIDHALVEKLAGL
-620 CANPQEFTDEQIIDY
+620 CENPIELSDEQIIDH

-645 RCLEENIIAT
+645 RCLEENIVAS

-667 GFPPFLGGALKYMDA
+667 GFPPFLGGALKYIDT
-682 IGLQNFCD
+682 IGLKNFCD
-690 KADALA
+690 KADTLA
-696 GVSPLYSVP
+696 AVSPLYSVP
-705 KQMREMAAD
+705 TQMREMAAQ
-714 GETFYNKLQPAH
+714 GETFYGKLQPAH

>member
-9 QVQMHDHQLAKLT
+9 QVEMHDHQLAKLT
-22 FDLKNQSVNKLN
+22 FDLKHQSINKLN
-34 AATLVELKEA
+34 VATLIELQQA
-44 IEAINNAIIG
+44 IAAISSNSSI
-54 VEGVKGLML
+54 KGLML
-63 TSAKSSF
+63 ASAKATF

-76 TEFLQFFGRDEQD
+76 TEFLNFFGIQEQA
-89 LINANM
+89 LIDANM
-95 QVNETFCALEDLP
+95 QVNSTFSCLEDLP
-108 IPTVSLIN
+108 MPTVSLIN

-124 EVCLSTDY
+124 ELCLSTDY
-132 RIMATDAKVGLPEVK
+132 RIMTPTAKVGLPEVK

-154 GGTVRLPRIIGLD
+154 GGTVRLPRLIGLD
-167 NAIEWVCGA
+167 NAIEWICGA
-176 KEKKSTVA
+176 NEKKSAEA
-184 LHEGA
+184 LKDGA
-189 VDAVVAHDQLLEAGE
+189 VDAIVANDQLLEAGV

-210 IKGDLSYV
+210 MAGELDYQT
-218 AKRATKLAKLA
+218 KRAVKIAKLS
-229 LGPMEQLMAFET
+229 LPPMEQMMAFET
-241 SKGFVAGKAG
+241 SKAFVAGKAG
-251 PHYPSPVTAIKT
+251 PHYPSPLTAIKT

-275 LVIEAKGFAKMAQ
+275 LAIEAKAFAKMAQ
-288 TSVAANLVG
+288 TPVAANLVG

-311 LAKKATKVE
+311 LAPKAAKVG
-320 QAAVLG
+320 QAAVIG

-337 SAFKG
+337 SAYKG
-342 VPIVM
+342 IPIVM

-355 TLGLDEATCILEKR
+355 QLGLDEATGILEKR
-369 VERGQMKPAQM
+369 VSRGRMKPAQM
-380 AQVLNKIRPTLNYA
+380 AKVLNNIRPTLSYA
-394 DIKNVDLVV
+394 DISSVDLVV
-403 EAVVENPKVKGIVL
+403 EAVVENPKIKGIVL
-417 AEIEA
+417 AELEA
-422 QVKPSTVITSNTSTI
+422 QVKHDAVITSNTSTI
-437 SIDLLAKSLKDPT
+437 SIDLLAKSLKDAS

-471 GSQSSEETIATTV
+471 GSKTSDETIATTV
-484 AYANAMGK
+484 AYADAMGK

-513 GGFGLLL
+513 GGFGILL
-520 EQGVN
+520 EQGIN
-525 FSRVDKI
+525 FNRVDKI

-554 HHAQAVMAEGFPDR
+554 HHAQAVMAEGFPER
-568 MAGQGEAGVDLM
+568 MAGQGEAAVDLM

-585 LGQKNKLGFYAYE
+585 FGQKNKLGFYAYE

-607 QVDDSLVEKLASL
+607 QIDNALVEKLAGL
-620 CANPQEFTDEQIIDY
+620 CENPIELSDEQIIDH

-645 RCLEENIIAT
+645 RCLEEKIVAS

-667 GFPPFLGGALKYMDA
+667 GFPPFLGGALKYIDT

-696 GVSPLYSVP
+696 AVSPLYSVP
-705 KQMREMAAD
+705 TQMREMAAQ
-714 GETFYNKLQPAH
+714 GETFYGKLQPAH

>member
-22 FDLKNQSVNKLN
+22 FDLKDQSVNKLN
-34 AATLVELKEA
+34 AATLVELHQA
-44 IEAINNAIIG
+44 IEAISNASS
-54 VEGVKGLML
+54 VKGLML
-63 TSAKSSF
+63 ASAKTSF

-76 TEFLQFFGRDEQD
+76 TEFLTYFSTEEQV
-89 LINANM
+89 LIDANM
-95 QVNETFCALEDLP
+95 QVNETFSALEDLAM
-108 IPTVSLIN
+108 PTVSLIN

-132 RIMATDAKVGLPEVK
+132 RIMTPAAKVGLPEVK

-154 GGTVRLPRIIGLD
+154 GGTVRLPRLIGLD
-167 NAIEWVCGA
+167 NAIEWICGA
-176 KEKKSTVA
+176 KEKTSAAA
-184 LHEGA
+184 LKDGA
-189 VDAVVAHDQLLEAGE
+189 VDAVVADDQLLEAGA

-210 IKGDLSYV
+210 IAGDLDYQT
-218 AKRATKLAKLA
+218 KRAVKIAKLS
-229 LGPMEQLMAFET
+229 LGPMEQMMAFET

-263 MQKHAGMTRDKA
+263 MQKHAGMARDKA
-275 LVIEAKGFAKMAQ
+275 LIVEAKGFAKMAQ
-288 TSVAANLVG
+288 TPVAANLVG

-311 LAKKATKVE
+311 LAPKATKVE

-337 SAFKG
+337 SAYKG
-342 VPIVM
+342 VPILM
-347 KDIAEPAI
+347 KDITETAI
-355 TLGLDEATCILEKR
+355 QLGLDEATGILQKS
-369 VERGQMKPAQM
+369 VSRGHMKPAQM
-380 AQVLNKIRPTLNYA
+380 AKVLTNIRPTLSYA
-394 DIKNVDLVV
+394 DIANVDLVV

-417 AEIEA
+417 AEVES
-422 QVKPSTVITSNTSTI
+422 QVKDGAVITSNTSTI

-471 GSQSSEETIATTV
+471 GSQTSEETIATTV
-484 AYANAMGK
+484 TYANAIGK

-513 GGFGLLL
+513 GGFGILL
-520 EQGVN
+520 EQGID
-525 FSRVDKI
+525 FIRIDKL

-554 HHAQAVMAEGFPDR
+554 HHCQGVMAEGFPDR
-568 MAGQGEAGVDLM
+568 MAGQGEAAVSLM

-585 LGQKNKLGFYAYE
+585 FGQKNKLGFYAYE

-607 QVDDSLVEKLASL
+607 QLDPSLIEKLAGL
-620 CANPQEFTDEQIIDY
+620 CTNSVTLNDEQIIDY
-635 LMIPLCLEVA
+635 MMVPLCLEVA

-667 GFPPFLGGALKYMDA
+667 GFPPFLGGALKYIDT
-682 IGLQNFCD
+682 IGLQAFCD

-696 GVSPLYSVP
+696 AVSPLYLVP
-705 KQMREMAAD
+705 AQMRKMAAQ
-714 GETFYNKLQPAH
+714 GETFYGKLQPTN

>member
-9 QVQMHDHQLAKLT
+9 QVEMHDHQLAKLT
-22 FDLKNQSVNKLN
+22 FDLKHQSINKLN
-34 AATLVELKEA
+34 VATLNELQQA
-44 IEAINNAIIG
+44 IAAVSSNGSI
-54 VEGVKGLML
+54 KGLML
-63 TSAKSSF
+63 ASAKATF

-76 TEFLQFFGRDEQD
+76 TEFLNFFGIEEQA
-89 LINANM
+89 LIDANM
-95 QVNETFCALEDLP
+95 EVNSTFSCLEDLP
-108 IPTVSLIN
+108 MPTVSLIN

-124 EVCLSTDY
+124 ELCLSTDY
-132 RIMATDAKVGLPEVK
+132 RIMTPDAKVGLPEVK

-154 GGTVRLPRIIGLD
+154 GGTVRLPRLIGLD
-167 NAIEWVCGA
+167 NAIEWICGA
-176 KEKKSTVA
+176 NEKKSAEA
-184 LHEGA
+184 LKDGA
-189 VDAVVAHDQLLEAGE
+189 VDAIVANDQLLEAGV

-210 IKGDLSYV
+210 LACELDYQT
-218 AKRATKLAKLA
+218 KRAVKIAKLS
-229 LGPMEQLMAFET
+229 LPPMEQMMAFET
-241 SKGFVAGKAG
+241 SKGFVAGKVG
-251 PHYPSPVTAIKT
+251 PHYPSPLTAIKT

-275 LVIEAKGFAKMAQ
+275 LAIEAKGFAKMAQ
-288 TSVAANLVG
+288 TPVAANLVG

-311 LAKKATKVE
+311 LAPKATKVG
-320 QAAVLG
+320 QAAVIG

-337 SAFKG
+337 SAYKG
-342 VPIVM
+342 IPIVM

-355 TLGLDEATCILEKR
+355 QLGLDEATGILEKR
-369 VERGQMKPAQM
+369 VSRGRMKPAQM
-380 AQVLNKIRPTLNYA
+380 AKVLNNIRPTLSYA
-394 DIKNVDLVV
+394 DIASVDLVV
-403 EAVVENPKVKGIVL
+403 EAVVENPKIKGIVL
-417 AEIEA
+417 AELEA
-422 QVKPSTVITSNTSTI
+422 QVKHDAVITSNTSTI
-437 SIDLLAKSLKDPT
+437 SIDLLAKSLKDAS

-471 GSQSSEETIATTV
+471 GSKTSDETIATTV
-484 AYANAMGK
+484 AYADAMGK

-513 GGFGLLL
+513 GGFGILL
-520 EQGVN
+520 EQGIN

-554 HHAQAVMAEGFPDR
+554 HHAQAVMAEGFPER
-568 MAGQGEAGVDLM
+568 MAGQGEAAVDLM

-585 LGQKNKLGFYAYE
+585 FGQKNKLGFYAYE

-607 QVDDSLVEKLASL
+607 QIDNALVEKLAGL
-620 CANPQEFTDEQIIDY
+620 CENPIELSDEQIIDH

-645 RCLEENIIAT
+645 RCLEEKIVAS

-667 GFPPFLGGALKYMDA
+667 GFPPFLGGALKYIDT

-696 GVSPLYSVP
+696 AVSPLYSVP
-705 KQMREMAAD
+705 TQMREMAAQ
-714 GETFYNKLQPAH
+714 GETFYGKLQPAH

>member
-9 QVQMHDHQLAKLT
+9 QVEMHDHQLAKLT
-22 FDLKNQSVNKLN
+22 FDLKHQSINKLN
-34 AATLVELKEA
+34 VATLIELQQA
-44 IEAINNAIIG
+44 IAAVSSNGSI
-54 VEGVKGLML
+54 KGLML
-63 TSAKSSF
+63 ASAKATF

-76 TEFLQFFGRDEQD
+76 TEFLNFFGIEEQA
-89 LINANM
+89 LIDANM
-95 QVNETFCALEDLP
+95 EVNSTFSCLEDLP
-108 IPTVSLIN
+108 MPTVSLIN

-124 EVCLSTDY
+124 ELCLSTDY
-132 RIMATDAKVGLPEVK
+132 RIMTPDAKVGLPEVK

-154 GGTVRLPRIIGLD
+154 GGTVRLPRLIGLD
-167 NAIEWVCGA
+167 NAIEWICGA
-176 KEKKSTVA
+176 NEKKSAEA
-184 LHEGA
+184 LKDGA
-189 VDAVVAHDQLLEAGE
+189 VDAIVANDQLLEAGV

-210 IKGDLSYV
+210 LAGELDYQT
-218 AKRATKLAKLA
+218 KRAVKIAKLS
-229 LGPMEQLMAFET
+229 LPPMEQMMAFET

-251 PHYPSPVTAIKT
+251 PHYPSPLTAIKT

-275 LVIEAKGFAKMAQ
+275 LAIEAKGFAKMAQ
-288 TSVAANLVG
+288 TPVAANLVG

-311 LAKKATKVE
+311 LAPKATKVG
-320 QAAVLG
+320 QAAVIG

-337 SAFKG
+337 SAYKG
-342 VPIVM
+342 IPIVM

-355 TLGLDEATCILEKR
+355 QLGLDEATGILEKR
-369 VERGQMKPAQM
+369 VSRGRMKPAQM
-380 AQVLNKIRPTLNYA
+380 AKVLNNIRPTLSYA
-394 DIKNVDLVV
+394 DIASVDLVV
-403 EAVVENPKVKGIVL
+403 EAVVENPKIKGIVL
-417 AEIEA
+417 AELEA
-422 QVKPSTVITSNTSTI
+422 QVKHDAVITSNTSTI
-437 SIDLLAKSLKDPT
+437 SIDLLAKSLKDAS

-471 GSQSSEETIATTV
+471 GSKTSDETIATTV
-484 AYANAMGK
+484 AYADAMGK

-513 GGFGLLL
+513 GGFGILL
-520 EQGVN
+520 EQGIN

-554 HHAQAVMAEGFPDR
+554 HHAQAVMAEGFPER
-568 MAGQGEAGVDLM
+568 MAGQGEAAVDLM

-585 LGQKNKLGFYAYE
+585 FGQKNKLGFYAYE

-607 QVDDSLVEKLASL
+607 QIDNALVEKLAGL
-620 CANPQEFTDEQIIDY
+620 CENPIELSDEQIIDH

-645 RCLEENIIAT
+645 RCLEEKIVAS

-667 GFPPFLGGALKYMDA
+667 GFPPFLGGALKYIDT

-696 GVSPLYSVP
+696 AVSPLYSVP
-705 KQMREMAAD
+705 TQMREMAAQ
-714 GETFYNKLQPAH
+714 GETFYGKLQPAH

>member
-9 QVQMHDHQLAKLT
+9 QVEMHDHQLAKLT
-22 FDLKNQSVNKLN
+22 FDLKHQSINKLN
-34 AATLVELKEA
+34 VATLIELQQA
-44 IEAINNAIIG
+44 IAAVSSNGSI
-54 VEGVKGLML
+54 KGLML
-63 TSAKSSF
+63 ASAKATF

-76 TEFLQFFGRDEQD
+76 TEFLNFFGIEEQA
-89 LINANM
+89 LIDANM
-95 QVNETFCALEDLP
+95 EVNSIFSCLEDLP
-108 IPTVSLIN
+108 MPTVSLIN

-124 EVCLSTDY
+124 ELCLSTDY
-132 RIMATDAKVGLPEVK
+132 RIMTPDAKVGLPEVK

-154 GGTVRLPRIIGLD
+154 GGTVRLPRLIGLD
-167 NAIEWVCGA
+167 NAIEWICGA
-176 KEKKSTVA
+176 NEKKSAEA
-184 LHEGA
+184 LKDGA
-189 VDAVVAHDQLLEAGE
+189 VDAIVANDQLLEAGV

-210 IKGDLSYV
+210 LACELDYQT
-218 AKRATKLAKLA
+218 KRAVKIAKLS
-229 LGPMEQLMAFET
+229 LPPMEQMMAFET

-251 PHYPSPVTAIKT
+251 PHYPSPLTAIKT

-275 LVIEAKGFAKMAQ
+275 LAIEAKGFAKMAQ
-288 TSVAANLVG
+288 TPVAANLVG

-311 LAKKATKVE
+311 LAPKATKVG
-320 QAAVLG
+320 QAAVIG

-337 SAFKG
+337 SAYKG
-342 VPIVM
+342 IPIVM

-355 TLGLDEATCILEKR
+355 QLGLDEATGILEKR
-369 VERGQMKPAQM
+369 VSRGRMKPAQM
-380 AQVLNKIRPTLNYA
+380 AKVLNNIRPTLSYA
-394 DIKNVDLVV
+394 DIASVDLVV
-403 EAVVENPKVKGIVL
+403 EAVVENPKIKGIVL
-417 AEIEA
+417 AELEA
-422 QVKPSTVITSNTSTI
+422 QVKHDAVITSNTSTI
-437 SIDLLAKSLKDPT
+437 SIDLLAKSLKDAS

-471 GSQSSEETIATTV
+471 GSKTNDETIATTV
-484 AYANAMGK
+484 AYADAMGK

-513 GGFGLLL
+513 GGFGILL
-520 EQGVN
+520 EQGIN

-554 HHAQAVMAEGFPDR
+554 HHAQAVMAEGFPER
-568 MAGQGEAGVDLM
+568 MAGQGEAAVDLM

-585 LGQKNKLGFYAYE
+585 FGQKNKLGFYAYE

-607 QVDDSLVEKLASL
+607 QIDNALVEKLAGL
-620 CANPQEFTDEQIIDY
+620 CENPIELSDEQIIDH

-645 RCLEENIIAT
+645 RCLEEKIVAS

-667 GFPPFLGGALKYMDA
+667 GFPPFLGGALKYIDT

-696 GVSPLYSVP
+696 AVSPLYSVP
-705 KQMREMAAD
+705 TQMREMAAQ
-714 GETFYNKLQPAH
+714 GETFYGKLQPAH

>member
-9 QVQMHDHQLAKLT
+9 QVEMHDHQLAKLT
-22 FDLKNQSVNKLN
+22 FDLKDQSVNKLN
-34 AATLVELKEA
+34 AATLVELQQA
-44 IEAINNAIIG
+44 ITAIG
-54 VEGVKGLML
+54 STSGVKGLML
-63 TSAKSSF
+63 ASAKPTF

-76 TEFLQFFGRDEQD
+76 TEFLHFFGTEEQA
-89 LINANM
+89 LIDANM
-95 QVNETFCALEDLP
+95 QVNATFNAIEDLSM
-108 IPTVSLIN
+108 PTVSLIN

-132 RIMATDAKVGLPEVK
+132 RIMTPDAKVGLPEVK

-154 GGTVRLPRIIGLD
+154 GGTVRLPRLIGLD
-167 NAIEWVCGA
+167 NAIEWICGA
-176 KEKKSTVA
+176 NEKRSADA
-184 LHEGA
+184 LKDGA
-189 VDAVVAHDQLLEAGE
+189 VDAVVALDQLLEAGV

-210 IKGDLSYV
+210 IAGDLDYQT
-218 AKRATKLAKLA
+218 KRAAKIAKLA
-229 LGPMEQLMAFET
+229 LGPMEQMMSFET

-263 MQKHAGMTRDKA
+263 MQKHAGMARDKA
-275 LVIEAKGFAKMAQ
+275 LLVEAKGFAKMAQ
-288 TSVAANLVG
+288 TPVAANLVG

-311 LAKKATKVE
+311 LAPKATKVE

-337 SAFKG
+337 SASKG
-342 VPIVM
+342 IPIVM
-347 KDIAEPAI
+347 KDIAEAAI
-355 TLGLDEATCILEKR
+355 QLGLDEATGILEKLIT
-369 VERGQMKPAQM
+369 RGRMKPAKM
-380 AQVLNKIRPTLNYA
+380 AKVLNNIRPTLNYA
-394 DIKNVDLVV
+394 DVANVDLVV
-403 EAVVENPKVKGIVL
+403 EAVVENPKIKGIVL
-417 AEIEA
+417 AEVES
-422 QVKPSTVITSNTSTI
+422 QVKDSAVITSNTSTI
-437 SIDLLAKSLKDPT
+437 SIDLLAESLKDPT

-471 GSQSSEETIATTV
+471 GSQTSEETIATTV

-513 GGFGLLL
+513 GGFGILL
-520 EQGVN
+520 EQGID
-525 FSRVDKI
+525 FRRVDKL

-554 HHAQAVMAEGFPDR
+554 HHAQAVMAEGFPER
-568 MAGQGEAGVDLM
+568 MAGQGEAAVDLM

-585 LGQKNKLGFYAYE
+585 FGQKNNLGFYAYE

-607 QVDDSLVEKLASL
+607 QVDESLVEKLTGL
-620 CANPQEFTDEQIIDY
+620 CANPVELSDEQIIDH
-635 LMIPLCLEVA
+635 LMVPLCLEVA
-645 RCLEENIIAT
+645 RCIEENIVAS

-667 GFPPFLGGALKYMDA
+667 GFPPFLGGALKYMDT

-696 GVSPLYSVP
+696 AVSPLYSVP
-705 KQMREMAAD
+705 TQMREMAAL
-714 GETFYNKLQPAH
+714 GETFYGKLQPAN

>member
-9 QVQMHDHQLAKLT
+9 QVEMHDHQLAKLT
-22 FDLKNQSVNKLN
+22 FDLKHQSINKLN
-34 AATLVELKEA
+34 VATLIELQQA
-44 IEAINNAIIG
+44 IAAVSSNGSI
-54 VEGVKGLML
+54 KGLML
-63 TSAKSSF
+63 ASAKATF

-76 TEFLQFFGRDEQD
+76 TEFLNFFGIEEQA
-89 LINANM
+89 LIDANM
-95 QVNETFCALEDLP
+95 EVNSTFSCLEDLP
-108 IPTVSLIN
+108 MPTVSLIN

-124 EVCLSTDY
+124 ELCLSTDY
-132 RIMATDAKVGLPEVK
+132 RIMTPDAKVGLPEVK

-154 GGTVRLPRIIGLD
+154 GGTVRLPRLIGLD
-167 NAIEWVCGA
+167 NAIEWICGA
-176 KEKKSTVA
+176 NEKKSAEA
-184 LHEGA
+184 LKDGA
-189 VDAVVAHDQLLEAGE
+189 VDAIVANDQLLEAGV

-210 IKGDLSYV
+210 LACELDYQT
-218 AKRATKLAKLA
+218 KRAVKIAKLS
-229 LGPMEQLMAFET
+229 LPPMEQMMAFET

-251 PHYPSPVTAIKT
+251 PHYPSPLTAIKT
-263 MQKHAGMTRDKA
+263 MQKHAGMTRDRA
-275 LVIEAKGFAKMAQ
+275 LAIEAKGFAKMAQ
-288 TSVAANLVG
+288 TPVAANLVG

-311 LAKKATKVE
+311 LAPKATKVG
-320 QAAVLG
+320 QAAVIG

-337 SAFKG
+337 SAYKG
-342 VPIVM
+342 IPIVM

-355 TLGLDEATCILEKR
+355 QLGLDEATGILEKR
-369 VERGQMKPAQM
+369 VSRGRMKPAQM
-380 AQVLNKIRPTLNYA
+380 AKVLNNIRPTLSYA
-394 DIKNVDLVV
+394 DIASVDLVV
-403 EAVVENPKVKGIVL
+403 EAVVENPKIKGIVL
-417 AEIEA
+417 AELEA
-422 QVKPSTVITSNTSTI
+422 QVKHDAVIASNTSTI
-437 SIDLLAKSLKDPT
+437 SIDLLAKSLKDAS

-471 GSQSSEETIATTV
+471 GSKTSDETIATTV
-484 AYANAMGK
+484 AYAAAMGK

-513 GGFGLLL
+513 GGFGILL
-520 EQGVN
+520 EQGIN

-554 HHAQAVMAEGFPDR
+554 HHAQAVMAEGFPER
-568 MAGQGEAGVDLM
+568 MAGQGEAAVDLM

-585 LGQKNKLGFYAYE
+585 FGQKNKLGFYAYE

-607 QVDDSLVEKLASL
+607 QIDHALVEKLAGL
-620 CANPQEFTDEQIIDY
+620 CENPIELSDEQIIDH

-645 RCLEENIIAT
+645 RCLEENIVAS

-667 GFPPFLGGALKYMDA
+667 GFPPFLGGALKYIDT
-682 IGLQNFCD
+682 IGLKNFCD
-690 KADALA
+690 KADTLA
-696 GVSPLYSVP
+696 AVSPLYSVP
-705 KQMREMAAD
+705 TQMREMAAQ
-714 GETFYNKLQPAH
+714 GETFYGKLQPAH

>member
-9 QVQMHDHQLAKLT
+9 QVEMHDHQLAKLT
-22 FDLKNQSVNKLN
+22 FDLKHQSINKLN
-34 AATLVELKEA
+34 VATLIELQQA
-44 IEAINNAIIG
+44 IAAVSSNGSI
-54 VEGVKGLML
+54 KGLML
-63 TSAKSSF
+63 ASAKATF

-76 TEFLQFFGRDEQD
+76 TEFLNFFGIEEQA
-89 LINANM
+89 LIDANM
-95 QVNETFCALEDLP
+95 EVNSIFSCLEDLP
-108 IPTVSLIN
+108 MPTVSLIN

-124 EVCLSTDY
+124 ELCLSTDY
-132 RIMATDAKVGLPEVK
+132 RIMTPDAKVGLPEVK

-154 GGTVRLPRIIGLD
+154 GGTVRLPRLIGLD
-167 NAIEWVCGA
+167 NAIEWICGA
-176 KEKKSTVA
+176 NEKKSAEA
-184 LHEGA
+184 LKDGA
-189 VDAVVAHDQLLEAGE
+189 VDAIVANDQLLEAGV

-210 IKGDLSYV
+210 LACELDYQT
-218 AKRATKLAKLA
+218 KRAVKIAKLS
-229 LGPMEQLMAFET
+229 LPPMEQMMAFET

-251 PHYPSPVTAIKT
+251 PHYPSPLTAIKT

-275 LVIEAKGFAKMAQ
+275 LAIEAKGFAKMAQ
-288 TSVAANLVG
+288 TPVAANLVG

-311 LAKKATKVE
+311 LAPKATKVG
-320 QAAVLG
+320 QAAVIG

-337 SAFKG
+337 SAYKG
-342 VPIVM
+342 IPIVM

-355 TLGLDEATCILEKR
+355 QLGLDEATGILEKR
-369 VERGQMKPAQM
+369 VSRGRMKPAQM
-380 AQVLNKIRPTLNYA
+380 AKVLNNIRPTLSYA
-394 DIKNVDLVV
+394 DIASVDLVV
-403 EAVVENPKVKGIVL
+403 EAVVENPKIKGIVL
-417 AEIEA
+417 AELEA
-422 QVKPSTVITSNTSTI
+422 QVKHDAVITSNTSTI
-437 SIDLLAKSLKDPT
+437 SIDLLAKSLKDAS

-471 GSQSSEETIATTV
+471 GSKTSDETIATTV
-484 AYANAMGK
+484 AYADAMGK

-513 GGFGLLL
+513 GGFGILL
-520 EQGVN
+520 EQGIN

-554 HHAQAVMAEGFPDR
+554 HHAQAVMAEGFPER
-568 MAGQGEAGVDLM
+568 MAGQGEAAVDLM

-585 LGQKNKLGFYAYE
+585 FGQKNKLGFYAYE

-607 QVDDSLVEKLASL
+607 QIDNALVEKLAGL
-620 CANPQEFTDEQIIDY
+620 CENPIELSDEQIIDH

-645 RCLEENIIAT
+645 RCLEEKIVAS

-667 GFPPFLGGALKYMDA
+667 GFPPFLGGALKYIDT

-696 GVSPLYSVP
+696 AVSPLYSVP
-705 KQMREMAAD
+705 TQMREMAAQ
-714 GETFYNKLQPAH
+714 GETFYGKLQPAH

>member
-9 QVQMHDHQLAKLT
+9 QVEMHDHQLAKLT
-22 FDLKNQSVNKLN
+22 FDLKHQSINKLN
-34 AATLVELKEA
+34 VATLIELQQA
-44 IEAINNAIIG
+44 IAAVSSNGSI
-54 VEGVKGLML
+54 KGLML
-63 TSAKSSF
+63 ASAKATF

-76 TEFLQFFGRDEQD
+76 TEFLNFFGIEEQA
-89 LINANM
+89 LIDANM
-95 QVNETFCALEDLP
+95 QVNSTFSCLEDLP
-108 IPTVSLIN
+108 MPTVSLIN

-124 EVCLSTDY
+124 ELCLSTDY
-132 RIMATDAKVGLPEVK
+132 RIMTPDAKVGLPEVK

-154 GGTVRLPRIIGLD
+154 GGTVRLPRLIGLD
-167 NAIEWVCGA
+167 NAIEWICGA
-176 KEKKSTVA
+176 NEKKSAEA
-184 LHEGA
+184 LKDGA
-189 VDAVVAHDQLLEAGE
+189 VDAIVANDQLLEAGV

-210 IKGDLSYV
+210 LACELDYQT
-218 AKRATKLAKLA
+218 KRAVKIAKLS
-229 LGPMEQLMAFET
+229 LPPMEQMMAFET

-251 PHYPSPVTAIKT
+251 PHYPSPLTAIKT

-275 LVIEAKGFAKMAQ
+275 LAIEAKGFAKMAQ
-288 TSVAANLVG
+288 TPVAANLVG

-311 LAKKATKVE
+311 LAPKATKVG
-320 QAAVLG
+320 QAAVIG

-337 SAFKG
+337 SAYKG
-342 VPIVM
+342 IPIVM

-355 TLGLDEATCILEKR
+355 QLGLDEATGILEKR
-369 VERGQMKPAQM
+369 VSRGRMKPAQM
-380 AQVLNKIRPTLNYA
+380 AKVLNNIRPTLSYA
-394 DIKNVDLVV
+394 DIASVDLVV
-403 EAVVENPKVKGIVL
+403 EAVVENPKIKGIVL
-417 AEIEA
+417 AELEA
-422 QVKPSTVITSNTSTI
+422 QVKHDAVITSNTSTI
-437 SIDLLAKSLKDPT
+437 SIDLLAKSLKDAS

-471 GSQSSEETIATTV
+471 GSKTSDETIATTV
-484 AYANAMGK
+484 AYADAMGK

-513 GGFGLLL
+513 GGFGILL
-520 EQGVN
+520 EQGIN

-554 HHAQAVMAEGFPDR
+554 HHAQAVMAEGFPER
-568 MAGQGEAGVDLM
+568 MAGQGEAAVDLM

-585 LGQKNKLGFYAYE
+585 FGQKNKLGFYAYE

-607 QVDDSLVEKLASL
+607 QIDNALVEKLAGL
-620 CANPQEFTDEQIIDY
+620 CENPIELSDEQIIDH

-645 RCLEENIIAT
+645 RCLEEKIVAS

-667 GFPPFLGGALKYMDA
+667 GFPPFLGGALKYIDT

-696 GVSPLYSVP
+696 AVSPLYSVP
-705 KQMREMAAD
+705 TQMREMAAQ
-714 GETFYNKLQPAH
+714 GETFYGKLQPAH

>member
-9 QVQMHDHQLAKLT
+9 QVEMHDQQLAKLT
-22 FDLKNQSVNKLN
+22 FDLKDQSVNKLN
-34 AATLVELKEA
+34 AATLVELEA
-44 IEAINNAIIG
+44 AIIAISAADK
-54 VEGVKGLML
+54 VKGLML
-63 TSAKSSF
+63 TSAKPTF

-76 TEFLQFFGRDEQD
+76 TEFISFFDSPEEE
-89 LINANM
+89 LIEANM
-95 QVNETFCALEDLP
+95 RVNATFSALEDLP
-108 IPTVSLIN
+108 MPTVSLIN

-132 RIMATDAKVGLPEVK
+132 RIMTPSAKVGLPEVK

-167 NAIEWVCGA
+167 NAVEWICA
-176 KEKKSTVA
+176 ANEKKAPAA
-184 LHEGA
+184 LKDGA
-189 VDAVVAHDQLLEAGE
+189 VDAIVADGQLLDAGV

-210 IKGDLSYV
+210 IAGELDYQ
-218 AKRATKLAKLA
+218 AKRAPKIAKLK
-229 LGPMEQLMAFET
+229 LGPIEQMMAFET

-263 MQKHAGMTRDKA
+263 MQKHAGMSRDKA
-275 LVIEAKGFAKMAQ
+275 LAIEAKGFAKMAQ
-288 TSVAANLVG
+288 TPVAANLVG

-311 LAKKATKVE
+311 LASKATKVE

-337 SAFKG
+337 SAYKG
-342 VPIVM
+342 IPIVM

-355 TLGLDEATCILEKR
+355 QLGLDEATSILEKR
-369 VERGQMKPAQM
+369 VSRGRMKSGQM
-380 AQVLNKIRPTLNYA
+380 AQVLNNIRPTLNYA
-394 DIKNVDLVV
+394 DVANVDLVV
-403 EAVVENPKVKGIVL
+403 EAVVENLKVKGMVL
-417 AEIEA
+417 AEVEG
-422 QVKPSTVITSNTSTI
+422 QVKASTVITSNTSTI
-437 SIDLLAKSLKDPT
+437 SIDLLAKSLKDPS

-471 GSQSSEETIATTV
+471 GSQTSEETIATTV

-492 KPIVV
+492 KPVVV
-497 NDCPGFFVNR
+497 NDCPGFYVNR

-513 GGFGLLL
+513 GGFGILL
-520 EQGVN
+520 EKGQD
-525 FSRVDKI
+525 FRRIDKL

-545 LDVVGIDTA
+545 LDVVGLDTA
-554 HHAQAVMAEGFPDR
+554 FHAQAVMAQGFPER
-568 MAGQGEAGVDLM
+568 MAGQGEAAVSLM
-580 FKEQR
+580 HNEKRF
-585 LGQKNKLGFYAYE
+585 GQKNNAGFYAYE

-607 QVDDSLVEKLASL
+607 QVDETIVAKLAAL
-620 CANPQEFTDEQIIDY
+620 CATPADISDEQIIDY

-645 RCLEENIIAT
+645 RCLEENIIAS

-667 GFPPFLGGALKYMDA
+667 GFPPFLGGALKYIDS
-682 IGLQNFCD
+682 IGLQAFCD

-696 GVSPLYSVP
+696 QVSPLYQVP
-705 KQMREMAAD
+705 TQMRAMAAK
-714 GETFYNKLQPAH
+714 GETFYGKLQPAN

>member
-9 QVQMHDHQLAKLT
+9 QVEMHDHQLAKLT
-22 FDLKNQSVNKLN
+22 FDLKHQSINKLN
-34 AATLVELKEA
+34 VATLIELQQA
-44 IEAINNAIIG
+44 IAAVSSNGSI
-54 VEGVKGLML
+54 KGLML
-63 TSAKSSF
+63 ASAKATF

-76 TEFLQFFGRDEQD
+76 TEFLNFFGIEEQA
-89 LINANM
+89 LIDANM
-95 QVNETFCALEDLP
+95 EVNSIFSCLEDLP
-108 IPTVSLIN
+108 MPTVSLIN

-124 EVCLSTDY
+124 ELCLSTDY
-132 RIMATDAKVGLPEVK
+132 RIMTPDAKVGLPEVK

-154 GGTVRLPRIIGLD
+154 GGTVRLPRLIGLD
-167 NAIEWVCGA
+167 NAIEWICGA
-176 KEKKSTVA
+176 NEKKSAEA
-184 LHEGA
+184 LKDGA
-189 VDAVVAHDQLLEAGE
+189 VDAIVANDKLLEAGV

-210 IKGDLSYV
+210 LACELDYQT
-218 AKRATKLAKLA
+218 KRAVKIAKLS
-229 LGPMEQLMAFET
+229 LPPMEQMMAFET

-251 PHYPSPVTAIKT
+251 PHYPSPLTAIKT

-275 LVIEAKGFAKMAQ
+275 LAIEAKGFAKMAQ
-288 TSVAANLVG
+288 TPVAANLVG

-311 LAKKATKVE
+311 LAPKATKVG
-320 QAAVLG
+320 QAAVIG

-337 SAFKG
+337 SAYKG
-342 VPIVM
+342 IPIVM

-355 TLGLDEATCILEKR
+355 QLGLDEATGILEKR
-369 VERGQMKPAQM
+369 VSRGRMKPAQM
-380 AQVLNKIRPTLNYA
+380 AKVLNNIRPTLSYA
-394 DIKNVDLVV
+394 DIASVDLVV
-403 EAVVENPKVKGIVL
+403 EAVVENPKIKGIVL
-417 AEIEA
+417 AELEA
-422 QVKPSTVITSNTSTI
+422 QVKHDAVITSNTSTI
-437 SIDLLAKSLKDPT
+437 SIDLLAKSLKDAS

-471 GSQSSEETIATTV
+471 GSKTNDETIATTV
-484 AYANAMGK
+484 AYADAMGK

-513 GGFGLLL
+513 GGFGILL
-520 EQGVN
+520 EQGIN

-554 HHAQAVMAEGFPDR
+554 HHAQAVMAEGFPER
-568 MAGQGEAGVDLM
+568 MAGQGEAAVDLM

-585 LGQKNKLGFYAYE
+585 FGQKNKLGFYAYE

-607 QVDDSLVEKLASL
+607 QIDNALVEKLAGL
-620 CANPQEFTDEQIIDY
+620 CENPIELSDEQIIDH

-645 RCLEENIIAT
+645 RCLEEKIVAS

-667 GFPPFLGGALKYMDA
+667 GFPPFLGGALKYIDT

-696 GVSPLYSVP
+696 AVSPLYSVP
-705 KQMREMAAD
+705 TQMREMAAQ
-714 GETFYNKLQPAH
+714 GETFYGKLQPAH

>member
-9 QVQMHDHQLAKLT
+9 QVEMHDHQLAKLT
-22 FDLKNQSVNKLN
+22 FDLKDQSVNKLN
-34 AATLVELKEA
+34 AATLVELQQA
-44 IEAINNAIIG
+44 ITAIG
-54 VEGVKGLML
+54 STSGVKGLML
-63 TSAKSSF
+63 ASAKPTF

-76 TEFLQFFGRDEQD
+76 TEFLHFFGTEEQA
-89 LINANM
+89 LIDANM
-95 QVNETFCALEDLP
+95 QVNATFSAIEDLSM
-108 IPTVSLIN
+108 PTVSLIN

-132 RIMATDAKVGLPEVK
+132 RIMTPDAKVGLPEVK

-154 GGTVRLPRIIGLD
+154 GGTVRLPRLIGLD
-167 NAIEWVCGA
+167 NAIEWICGA
-176 KEKKSTVA
+176 NEKRSADA
-184 LHEGA
+184 LKDGA
-189 VDAVVAHDQLLEAGE
+189 VDAVVALDQLLEAGV

-210 IKGDLSYV
+210 IAGDLDYQT
-218 AKRATKLAKLA
+218 KRAAKMAKLA
-229 LGPMEQLMAFET
+229 LGPMEQMMSFET

-263 MQKHAGMTRDKA
+263 MQKHAGMARDKA
-275 LVIEAKGFAKMAQ
+275 LLVEAKGFAKMAQ
-288 TSVAANLVG
+288 TPVAANLVG

-311 LAKKATKVE
+311 LAPKATKVE

-337 SAFKG
+337 SASKG
-342 VPIVM
+342 IPIVM
-347 KDIAEPAI
+347 KDIAEAAI
-355 TLGLDEATCILEKR
+355 QLGLDEATGILEKLIT
-369 VERGQMKPAQM
+369 RGRMKPAKM
-380 AQVLNKIRPTLNYA
+380 AKVLNNIRPTLNYA
-394 DIKNVDLVV
+394 DVANVDLVV
-403 EAVVENPKVKGIVL
+403 EAVVENPKIKGIVL
-417 AEIEA
+417 AEVES
-422 QVKPSTVITSNTSTI
+422 QVKDSAVITSNTSTI
-437 SIDLLAKSLKDPT
+437 SIDLLAESLKDPT

-471 GSQSSEETIATTV
+471 GSQTSEETIATTV

-513 GGFGLLL
+513 GGFGILL
-520 EQGVN
+520 EQGID
-525 FSRVDKI
+525 FRRVDKL

-554 HHAQAVMAEGFPDR
+554 HHAQAVMAEGFPER
-568 MAGQGEAGVDLM
+568 MAGQGEAAVDLM
-580 FKEQR
+580 FKDQR
-585 LGQKNKLGFYAYE
+585 FGQKNNLGFYAYE

-607 QVDDSLVEKLASL
+607 QVDESLVEKLTGL
-620 CANPQEFTDEQIIDY
+620 CANPVELSDEQIIDH
-635 LMIPLCLEVA
+635 LMVPLCLEVA
-645 RCLEENIIAT
+645 RCIEENIVAS

-667 GFPPFLGGALKYMDA
+667 GFPPFLGGALKYMDT

-696 GVSPLYSVP
+696 AVSPLYSVP
-705 KQMREMAAD
+705 TQMREMAAL
-714 GETFYNKLQPAH
+714 GETFYGKLQPAN

>member
-9 QVQMHDHQLAKLT
+9 QVEMHDQQLAKLT
-22 FDLKNQSVNKLN
+22 FDLKDQSVNKLN
-34 AATLVELKEA
+34 AATLIELQQA
-44 IEAINNAIIG
+44 IAAISAAKD
-54 VEGVKGLML
+54 VKGLML
-63 TSAKSSF
+63 TSAKPAF

-76 TEFLQFFGRDEQD
+76 TEFLTFFGTDEQV
-89 LINANM
+89 LIDANM
-95 QVNETFCALEDLP
+95 QVNQTFSAIEDLAM
-108 IPTVSLIN
+108 PTVTLIN

-132 RIMATDAKVGLPEVK
+132 RIMVPDAKIGLPEVK

-154 GGTVRLPRIIGLD
+154 GGTVRLPRLIGLD
-167 NAIEWVCGA
+167 NAIEWICGGG
-176 KEKKSTVA
+176 EKKAAAA
-184 LHEGA
+184 LKDGA
-189 VDAVVAHDQLLEAGE
+189 VDAVVTSDQLLEAGV

-210 IKGDLSYV
+210 IKGDLDYHT
-218 AKRATKLAKLA
+218 KRAEKIAKLP
-229 LGPMEQLMAFET
+229 LSPMEQMMAFET

-251 PHYPSPVTAIKT
+251 PHYPSPVMAIKT

-275 LVIEAKGFAKMAQ
+275 LAVEAKNFAKMAQ
-288 TSVAANLVG
+288 TPVAANLVG

-311 LAKKATKVE
+311 LAPKASKVE

-337 SAFKG
+337 SAYKG
-342 VPIVM
+342 IPIVM

-355 TLGLDEATCILEKR
+355 QLGLDEATGILEKR
-369 VERGQMKPAQM
+369 VSRGRMKPAQM
-380 AQVLNKIRPTLNYA
+380 AKVLNNIRPTLNYA
-394 DIKNVDLVV
+394 DVASVDLVV
-403 EAVVENPKVKGIVL
+403 EAVVENPQIKAMVL
-417 AEIEA
+417 AEVEGKITDGA
-422 QVKPSTVITSNTSTI
+422 VLTSNTSTI
-437 SIDLLAKSLKDPT
+437 SIDLLAKSLKDPS

-471 GSQSSEETIATTV
+471 GSATSDETIATTV

-513 GGFGLLL
+513 GGFGILL
-520 EQGVN
+520 EQGVD
-525 FSRVDKI
+525 FQRVDKL

-545 LDVVGIDTA
+545 LDVVGLDTA
-554 HHAQAVMAEGFPDR
+554 FHAQAVMAEGFPER
-568 MAGQGEAGVDLM
+568 MAGQGEAAVSLM
-580 FKEQR
+580 HAEQR
-585 LGQKNKLGFYAYE
+585 FGQKNKLGFYAYE

-607 QVDDSLVEKLASL
+607 QIDQSIVTKLSAL
-620 CANPQEFTDEQIIDY
+620 CANPVDMTDEQIIDY

-645 RCLEENIIAT
+645 RCIEENIVAS

-667 GFPPFLGGALKYMDA
+667 GFPPFLGGALKYMDT
-682 IGLQNFCD
+682 IGLQTFCD
-690 KADALA
+690 KADALVA
-696 GVSPLYSVP
+696 VSPLYSVP
-705 KQMREMAAD
+705 AQMRDMATK
-714 GETFYNKLQPAH
+714 GETFYGKLQPAN